1 MTTILH
7 IKSSS
12 NLTSAATR
20 TIGTAAAEQLKAQG
34 GTFITRDL
42 VAEPV
47 PHINPDFIGG
57 LFSGQPDHSAL
68 ALSNTLLD
76 EVLQSDILLIEAP
89 MYNFGIPSVLKAWID
104 HVARAG
110 KTFRYT
116 AQGPQ
121 GLLTGKKAILVLASG
136 GIYSEGP
143 AQPLDH
149 QESYLRAIM
158 NFFGI
163 TDVQTIR
170 AEGIALGADKAAAAL
185 EDAQQK
191 AATLTIA
198 A

>member
-1 MTTILH
+1 MTTVLH

-12 NLTSAATR
+12 NLTSAASR
-20 TIGTAAAEQLKAQG
+20 SVGDAAHARLAAQG
-34 GTFITRDL
+34 AAITVRDL
-42 VAEPV
+42 ATTPV
-47 PHINPDFIGG
+47 PHIDPAFLGA
-57 LFSGQPDHSAL
+57 LFSGQPDPAEL
-68 ALSNTLLD
+68 ALSDTLLG
-76 EVLQSDILLIEAP
+76 EVMDSDVLLIEAP

-110 KTFRYT
+110 KAFRYT
-116 AQGPQ
+116 ADGPQ
-121 GLLTGKKAILVLASG
+121 GLLGGKKAILVLSSG

-143 AQPLDH
+143 AQALDH

-170 AEGIALGADKAAAAL
+170 IEGMALGADKASAAL
-185 EDAQQK
+185 KQAQEK
-191 AATLTIA
+191 ASALSLA